1 MKRNLNFRLIFL
13 LLLLAVLAIREVA
26 VELRPSFLR
35 PGLHMLAYVGNTGDG
50 TVTAIDLIALSR
62 AATIATGPSPSGLR
76 AHPTHPEIWGVSTDG
91 GYAWVIDAR
100 SGRLAAKIQVG
111 ALPYA
116 IDFSPDGKRA
126 YVAASGANAVV
137 AIDTASRQV
146 TARGHAGR
154 RPWIARAHAGWQ
166 TARRFEPRRRH
177 GVAARR
183 DNAGDGGNDRNRS
196 FPGADRNS
204 TGQFAR
210 VRHVRRGGSNFGD
223 RSHTESVTR
232 KSGHGRNAERPGAQA
247 RRW

>member
-126 YVAASGANAVV
+126 YVAASGANVVV

-146 TARGHAGR
+146 TARG
-154 RPWIARAHAGWQ
+154 
-166 TARRFEPRRRH
+166 
-177 GVAARR
+177 
-183 DNAGDGGNDRNRS
+183 
-196 FPGADRNS
+196 
-204 TGQFAR
+204 
-210 VRHVRRGGSNFGD
+210 
-223 RSHTESVTR
+223 
-232 KSGHGRNAERPGAQA
+232 
-247 RRW
+247 